1 MDTLTVGIISFILTF
16 NVLSVSSN
24 TDMMDKRRPG
34 WGKRDVQS
42 DENTL
47 EEFDEPDKRRPG
59 WGKRDS
65 TDLLDSSLEK
75 RRPGWGKRS
84 DILDRI
90 SMLKRRPGWGK
101 RTLSD
106 ISDLYKRR
114 PGWGKR
120 DSEALDMEI
129 RAPGWGKR
137 NFIDDGEYSVYDKRR
152 PGWGKRSD
160 NIEVETRRPGW
171 GKRAPGWGKR
181 SMDVCQSM
189 KEKAEYLI
197 SSAIEVSS
205 YHLSYL
211 HLRLDRN
218 W

>member
-1 MDTLTVGIISFILTF
+1 MDSLAVGILSFILTF
-16 NVLSVSSN
+16 SVLSASSE
-24 TDMMDKRRPG
+24 TDILDKRAPG
-34 WGKRDVQS
+34 WGKRDGQTD
-42 DENTL
+42 DESTL
-47 EEFDEPDKRRPG
+47 EEFGEPDKRRPG

-65 TDLLDSSLEK
+65 SDFLENSLNK

-84 DILDRI
+84 EILDRI

-101 RTLSD
+101 RTIQDFSD
-106 ISDLYKRR
+106 FEKRR

-120 DSEALDMEI
+120 DSEGLNMEE

-181 SMDVCQSM
+181 SMDVCLSM
-189 KEKAEYLI
+189 KEEAEYLI
-197 SSAIEVSS
+197 NSAIEIETKYASMCGIRDPRS
-205 YHLSYL
+205 
-211 HLRLDRN
+211 
-218 W
+218 